1 MFNFK
6 KQTKR
11 DLKEFSIESLY
22 FLWDLAKIVIIS
34 LAVIIPVRYYLMQPF
49 FVSGTSMVP
58 NFQNKDYLIIDELT
72 YHFRDPQRGEVVVF
86 KYPKD
91 PSQYFIKRIIGLPGE
106 HVEVLNGQI
115 IINNETY
122 LDESVYLP
130 EKPGNARKTSM
141 TLGQNE
147 YFVLGD
153 NRGVSLDSRT
163 WGSLE
168 RDLIVGKV
176 WLRALPLSTFEF
188 YSAPE
193 Y

>member
-1 MFNFK
+1 MFNLD

-11 DLKEFSIESLY
+11 DLKEFFIESLY

-34 LAVIIPVRYYLMQPF
+34 LAVILPVRYYLMQPF

-72 YHFRDPQRGEVVVF
+72 YHLREPERGEVIVF

-106 HVEVLNGQI
+106 HVEVMNGQI
-115 IINNETY
+115 VINDETY
-122 LDESVYLP
+122 LDESGYLP
-130 EKPGNARKTSM
+130 EKAGNARKTSM
-141 TLGQNE
+141 TLGPNE
-147 YFVLGD
+147 YFVMGD
-153 NRGVSLDSRT
+153 NRGVSLDSRS
-163 WGSLE
+163 WGALD
-168 RDLIVGKV
+168 RDLIIGKV

>member
-11 DLKEFSIESLY
+11 DFKEFFIESLY

-72 YHFRDPQRGEVVVF
+72 YHFRDPQRGEVIVF

-106 HVEVLNGQI
+106 HVEVLNGEI

-122 LDESVYLP
+122 LDESTYLP
-130 EKPGNARKTSM
+130 EKPGSARKTSM
-141 TLGQNE
+141 TLGSNE

-153 NRGVSLDSRT
+153 NRGVSLDSRS

-168 RDLIVGKV
+168 RNLIVGKV

>member
-1 MFNFK
+1 MFNLE

-11 DLKEFSIESLY
+11 ELKEFGVESLY
-22 FLWDLAKIVIIS
+22 FLWDLAKIVVIS
-34 LAVIIPVRYYLMQPF
+34 LAIIIPVRYYLMQPF

-72 YHFRDPQRGEVVVF
+72 YHFRNPKRGEVVVF

-106 HVEVLNGQI
+106 HVEVMNGQI
-115 IINNETY
+115 IINNEVY
-122 LDESVYLP
+122 LDESAYLP
-130 EKPGNARKTSM
+130 AKDDGRKISQ
-141 TLGQNE
+141 TLGPDE

-153 NRGVSLDSRT
+153 NRGVSRDSRS
-163 WGSLE
+163 WGALE
-168 RDLIVGKV
+168 KDFIVGKV

-188 YSAPE
+188 FSAPE